1 MVRVAER
8 QMSQI
13 NYENDELIFLEEDE
27 VSAEEQESS
36 DAWNVLIVDDDE
48 EIHSVT
54 RLALADLALNGRR
67 LNFMHA
73 YSGEQALSVLSE
85 HGSDIAIVLLDVV
98 METDDAGLQ
107 VAKRMREEL
116 QLNEPRIILRTGQP
130 GYAPEESVIK
140 EYDINDYK
148 TKTEL
153 TRSKLVTTIIASLRS
168 YQQILTINQSRV
180 GLEKIIASAANLL
193 EEHSIKGFC
202 EGVVTQISSL
212 IGLDAGGVVCA
223 RAGSVLDKDDDSV
236 YVLGAAGPFASYI
249 NERLDSIHDEK
260 IVEQVAKCL
269 KQRDHI
275 YEKDFSVLYMNSSGY
290 EAAVYV
296 QVGFAI
302 NVLHRQLL
310 EVFMSSISV
319 GYENVNL
326 FHQLRNAAF
335 RDMLTKLPNRNEFIN
350 MLDQM
355 QKSSFELDN
364 QVAALVDV
372 NHFSDINDGL
382 GQDAGNLLLIAIA
395 ERLQSAMGQDVKM
408 GRIGADVFGLIGSDS
423 KVNPEQISKVFNSP
437 FKAGDHTLP
446 VNVTVGLCR
455 LLDEEN
461 NGLNIL
467 KQSNIALNRAKKS
480 LTANYEYY
488 APEMEEKTT
497 WRLGMIRQLRS
508 DFAERKLEL
517 WYQPQVDLVNESV
530 VGMEAL
536 LRWPAKEGGYVSP
549 AVFVPLAEYSGLII
563 DIGAW
568 VLEEACNKLR
578 LLQERGFPH
587 LRVAVN
593 ISMPQFRDPE
603 FISLVKQ
610 CLIQTKID
618 PKSLELEIT
627 ESVVMDEPQIVVDS
641 LKALKEFGVTIAI
654 DDFGTGFSSMS
665 YLQKLPLDRLKV
677 DRSFVSEVNAGKS
690 AFIAET
696 IVTLGNKLGLQTIAE
711 GVEKREQASYMLRL
725 GCDEAQGFLYAK
737 PMPFD
742 ELTVFLDNYQVRN

>member
-1 MVRVAER
+1 
-8 QMSQI
+8 MSPTD
-13 NYENDELIFLEEDE
+13 YENDEMLFLDEDDSGIEEYDE
-27 VSAEEQESS
+27 A
-36 DAWNVLIVDDDE
+36 DAWQVLVVDDDE

-54 RLALADLALNGRR
+54 RLALSDLALNGRK
-67 LNFMHA
+67 LAFLDA
-73 YSGEQALSVLSE
+73 YSGEEALKIMSE
-85 HGSDIAIVLLDVV
+85 KGRDIAIVLLDVV

-107 VAKRMREEL
+107 VARRMREEL
-116 QLNEPRIILRTGQP
+116 NLLEPRIILRTGQP

-168 YQQILTINQSRV
+168 YQQILTINQSRQ
-180 GLEKIIASAANLL
+180 GLEKIIASASNLL
-193 EEHSIKGFC
+193 EEHSVKGFC

-212 IGLDAGGVVCA
+212 LGLDAGGVVCA
-223 RAGSVLDKDDDSV
+223 RAGSVLDRDDDGV
-236 YVLGAAGPFASYI
+236 YVLGAAGPFANYI
-249 NERLDSIHDEK
+249 NEKLDNLHDKKIIAEVARCLQEK
-260 IVEQVAKCL
+260 
-269 KQRDHI
+269 DHI
-275 YEKDFSVLYMNSSGY
+275 YGKDFTVLYMNSSGY

-296 QVGFAI
+296 QVGCAI
-302 NVLHRQLL
+302 NIIYKQLI

-335 RDMLTKLPNRNEFIN
+335 KDMLTKLPNRNEFIN
-350 MLDQM
+350 MLD
-355 QKSSFELDN
+355 ELERTGVDLN
-364 QVAALVDV
+364 EHVVALVDV

-382 GQDAGNLLLIAIA
+382 GQDAGNLLLIAVA
-395 ERLQSAMGQDVKM
+395 ERLQSTMGDVVQM
-408 GRIGADVFGLIGSDS
+408 GRIGADVFGLIGKDD
-423 KVNPEQISKVFNSP
+423 KVNPKSISKIFSTP

-446 VNVTVGLCR
+446 INVTLGLCR
-455 LLDEEN
+455 LLDEESD
-461 NGLNIL
+461 GLNVL
-467 KQSNIALNRAKKS
+467 KQSNIALNRAKRS
-480 LTANYEYY
+480 MTANYEYY

-517 WYQPQVDLVNESV
+517 WYQPQVDLVNESI

-536 LRWPAKEGGYVSP
+536 LRWPAKEGGYISP

-568 VLEEACNKLR
+568 VLEEACRKLK
-578 LLQERGFPH
+578 LLHQKGFPD

-593 ISMPQFRDPE
+593 ISMPQFRDSQ
-603 FISLVKQ
+603 FVSLVKSA
-610 CLIQTKID
+610 LIEHDIK
-618 PKSLELEIT
+618 PNLLELEIT

-641 LKALKEFGVTIAI
+641 LKELKAFGVTIAI

-677 DRSFVSEVNAGKS
+677 DRSFVNEVTPGKS

-696 IVTLGNKLGLQTIAE
+696 IVTLGNKLGLHTIAE
-711 GVEKREQASYMLRL
+711 GIEKREQASYMLRL

-742 ELTVFLDNYQVRN
+742 ELIDFLDNYKPLAGE

>member
-1 MVRVAER
+1 
-8 QMSQI
+8 MSPTD
-13 NYENDELIFLEEDE
+13 YENDEMLFLDEDDSAIEEYDE
-27 VSAEEQESS
+27 A
-36 DAWNVLIVDDDE
+36 DAWKVLVVDDDE

-54 RLALADLALNGRR
+54 RLALSDLVLNGRK
-67 LNFMHA
+67 LAFLDA
-73 YSGEQALSVLSE
+73 YSGEEALKIMSE
-85 HGSDIAIVLLDVV
+85 NGRDIAIVLLDVV

-107 VAKRMREEL
+107 VARRMREEL
-116 QLNEPRIILRTGQP
+116 NLLEPRIILRTGQP

-168 YQQILTINQSRV
+168 YQQILTINQSRQ
-180 GLEKIIASAANLL
+180 GLEKIIASASNLL
-193 EEHSIKGFC
+193 EEHSVKGFC

-212 IGLDAGGVVCA
+212 LGLDAGGVVCA
-223 RAGSVLDKDDDSV
+223 RAGSVLDRDDDGV
-236 YVLGAAGPFASYI
+236 YVLGAAGPFANYI
-249 NERLDSIHDEK
+249 NEKLDNLHDKRIITEVARCLQEK
-260 IVEQVAKCL
+260 
-269 KQRDHI
+269 DHI
-275 YEKDFSVLYMNSSGY
+275 YGKDFTVLYMNSSGY

-296 QVGFAI
+296 QVGCAI
-302 NVLHRQLL
+302 NIIYKQLI

-335 RDMLTKLPNRNEFIN
+335 KDMLTKLPNRNEFIN
-350 MLDQM
+350 MLD
-355 QKSSFELDN
+355 ELERTGVDLN
-364 QVAALVDV
+364 EHVVALVDV

-382 GQDAGNLLLIAIA
+382 GQDAGNLLLIAVA
-395 ERLQSAMGQDVKM
+395 ERLQSAMGDVVQM
-408 GRIGADVFGLIGSDS
+408 GRIGADVFGLIGKDD
-423 KVNPEQISKVFNSP
+423 KVNPQSISKIFSTP

-446 VNVTVGLCR
+446 INVTLGLCR
-455 LLDEEN
+455 LLDGEST
-461 NGLNIL
+461 NGLNVL
-467 KQSNIALNRAKKS
+467 KQSNIALNRAKRS
-480 LTANYEYY
+480 MTANYEYY

-517 WYQPQVDLVNESV
+517 WYQPQVDLVNETI

-536 LRWPAKEGGYVSP
+536 LRWPAKEGGYISP

-568 VLEEACNKLR
+568 VLEEACRKLK
-578 LLQERGFPH
+578 LLHQKGFPD

-593 ISMPQFRDPE
+593 ISMPQFRDSQ
-603 FISLVKQ
+603 FVSLVKSA
-610 CLIQTKID
+610 LIEHDIK
-618 PKSLELEIT
+618 PNLLELEIT

-641 LKALKEFGVTIAI
+641 LKELKAFGVTIAI

-677 DRSFVSEVNAGKS
+677 DRSFVNEVTPGKS

-696 IVTLGNKLGLQTIAE
+696 IVTLGNKLGLHTIAE
-711 GVEKREQASYMLRL
+711 GIEKREQASYMLRL

-742 ELTVFLDNYQVRN
+742 ELIDFLDNYKPLAGE